1 MIESCVNTAEK
12 RRTRSLVVDFLK
24 TFQELATKDR
34 VYFKSRS
41 KNLDSM
47 AELGL
52 TPMLAEQMLLELDV
66 CDYYKGMSQEA
77 GDPSEEVC
85 EFGVNHLGEAVYIKL
100 TIDKKRQKALCIS
113 FHIAEREMQHPLS
126 EPLEEET

>member
-1 MIESCVNTAEK
+1 MDTAEK
-12 RRTRSLVVDFLK
+12 RRTRSLVADFLK
-24 TFQELATKDR
+24 SFQELATKDR
-34 VYFKSRS
+34 VHFKNRS

-52 TPMLAEQMLLELDV
+52 TPMLAEQMILELDV
-66 CDYYKGMSQEA
+66 CDYYKGISQET

-100 TIDKKRQKALCIS
+100 AIDKKRQKAFCIS
-113 FHIAEREMQHPLS
+113 FHFPEREMQHPLS